1 MERWVG
7 RVALV
12 TGASAGIGAAIC
24 ESLVE
29 HGLVVVGCARNV
41 AKIQQMADGLQ
52 SAKGKL
58 YARQCDL
65 TKEEEIASMFS
76 WIDTT
81 LGGVDVCVNNA
92 GLGDVSSILGNN
104 SEWSAGDHRSS

>member
-1 MERWVG
+1 
-7 RVALV
+7 
-12 TGASAGIGAAIC
+12 
-24 ESLVE
+24 
-29 HGLVVVGCARNV
+29 
-41 AKIQQMADGLQ
+41 MADGLQ